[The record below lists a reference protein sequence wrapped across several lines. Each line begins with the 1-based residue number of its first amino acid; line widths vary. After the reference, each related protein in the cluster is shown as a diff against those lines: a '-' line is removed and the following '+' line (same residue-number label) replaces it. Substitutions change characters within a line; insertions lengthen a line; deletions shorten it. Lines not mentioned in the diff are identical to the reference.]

1 MNSIILIDDQPI
13 ANFITRKLLEVAGF
27 KEQVLDFTNPLKA
40 LKFVGEKQASL
51 IFLDLNMPIMNGW
64 EFLDSLNLK
73 KHPHKI
79 IILTSSTS
87 EIDLQKSK
95 EYPSVVEY
103 VEKPLNKDKIS
114 ELSFLLQQVK

>member
-27 KEQVLDFTNPLKA
+27 KDQVLDFTNPVEA
-40 LKFVGEKQASL
+40 LKFIDERQASL
-51 IFLDLNMPIMNGW
+51 IFLDLNMPEMNGW
-64 EFLDSLNLK
+64 EFLDALNHK
-73 KHPHKI
+73 EHQHKI

-95 EYPSVVEY
+95 EYSAVMKY
-103 VEKPLNKDKIS
+103 VEKPLNKNKIS
-114 ELSFLLQQVK
+114 ELSFLLQ